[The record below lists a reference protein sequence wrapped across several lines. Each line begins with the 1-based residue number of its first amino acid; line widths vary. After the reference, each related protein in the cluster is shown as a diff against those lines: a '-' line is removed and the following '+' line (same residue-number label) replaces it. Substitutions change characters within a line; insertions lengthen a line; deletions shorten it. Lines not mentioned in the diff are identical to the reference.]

1 MPLPAERLK
10 KPRIPIPE
18 QDPKKRAKNFNE
30 VALGYSAEM
39 AKEEAARCL
48 LCKKPYCVQG
58 CPVEIDIPAFI
69 QSIIDGDF
77 IKATTIIKQKNSLP
91 AVCGRVCP
99 QEDQCEKLCVLG
111 RKHDSVAIGRL
122 ERFAADYAFE
132 RGETCITLP
141 EIKHNKRVA
150 VIGSGPAGITC
161 AGDLAMMGY
170 PVTVFESLHQLGGV
184 LVYGIPEFRL
194 PKSIV
199 KDEIACLENL
209 DVNFERNVV
218 VGRTLQVDELINDGY
233 DAVFIGVG
241 AGAPVF
247 MGINGENLN
256 NVFSAN
262 EFLTRSNLMKAYL
275 FPKYDTPIAIGNK
288 VAVVGGGNVA
298 MDAARTAL
306 RLGAKKVYLVYR
318 RSEEEMP
325 ARIEEVH
332 HAKEEGIIFKLL
344 TNPLEVKSDNGWVK
358 GLECIQMELG
368 EPDESGRRR
377 PIPIENSN
385 FTLEVDLVVMAIG
398 TKANPLLTQSVKNL
412 ELNRQ
417 GYIITDSQTGQ
428 TSRKEIFAGGDIVT
442 GSATV
447 ILAAGA
453 GKIAARSID
462 RFLQGKPVNPE
473 PEPESEISLK

>member
-1 MPLPAERLK
+1 MPSEKLER
-10 KPRIPIPE
+10 PRVPIPE
-18 QDPKKRAKNFNE
+18 QKPEDRVSNFNE
-30 VALGYSAEM
+30 VAIGYDKEM
-39 AKEEAARCL
+39 AIEEASRCL
-48 LCKKPYCVQG
+48 QCKKPLCVQG

-69 QSIIDGDF
+69 QAILDEKFIDS
-77 IKATTIIKQKNSLP
+77 TTIIKKKNSLP

-111 RKHDSVAIGRL
+111 KKHDPIAIGRL
-122 ERFAADYAFE
+122 ERFAADYAFDK
-132 RGETCITLP
+132 GESCLTLP
-141 EIKHNKRVA
+141 EVKHDNQIA
-150 VIGSGPAGITC
+150 VIGTGPAGITC

-170 PVTVFESLHQLGGV
+170 PVTVLESLHELGGV

-194 PKSIV
+194 PKNIV
-199 KDEIACLENL
+199 RDEIACLENL
-209 DVNFERNVV
+209 GVKFERNVV
-218 VGRTLQVDELINDGY
+218 VGRTVTVDELVKDGY
-233 DAVFIGVG
+233 EAIFIGVG

-247 MGINGENLN
+247 MGIPGENLN
-256 NVFSAN
+256 KVFSAN

-275 FPKYDTPIAIGNK
+275 FPEQDTPIAHGQK

-306 RLGAKKVYLVYR
+306 RLGAEVVYLVYR

-332 HAKEEGIIFKLL
+332 HAKEEKIDFRLL
-344 TNPLEVKSDNGWVK
+344 TNPVAIIEEDGWVK

-385 FTLEVDLVVMAIG
+385 FNLDVDMVIMAIG
-398 TKANPLLTQSVKNL
+398 TKANPLLTHSIPRL
-412 ELNRQ
+412 ELNKR
-417 GYIITDSQTGQ
+417 GYIVADSETGQ
-428 TSRKEIFAGGDIVT
+428 TSRPEIFAGGDIVT
-442 GSATV
+442 GAATV

-453 GKIAARSID
+453 GKKAARAID
-462 RFLQGKPVNPE
+462 RFIRGEPVKTKPE
-473 PEPESEISLK
+473 PEAKITSEQ

>member
-1 MPLPAERLK
+1 
-10 KPRIPIPE
+10 
-18 QDPKKRAKNFNE
+18 
-30 VALGYSAEM
+30 
-39 AKEEAARCL
+39 
-48 LCKKPYCVQG
+48 
-58 CPVEIDIPAFI
+58 
-69 QSIIDGDF
+69 
-77 IKATTIIKQKNSLP
+77 
-91 AVCGRVCP
+91 
-99 QEDQCEKLCVLG
+99 
-111 RKHDSVAIGRL
+111 
-122 ERFAADYAFE
+122 
-132 RGETCITLP
+132 
-141 EIKHNKRVA
+141 
-150 VIGSGPAGITC
+150 
-161 AGDLAMMGY
+161 
-170 PVTVFESLHQLGGV
+170 
-184 LVYGIPEFRL
+184 
-194 PKSIV
+194 
-199 KDEIACLENL
+199 
-209 DVNFERNVV
+209 
-218 VGRTLQVDELINDGY
+218 
-233 DAVFIGVG
+233 
-241 AGAPVF
+241 
-247 MGINGENLN
+247 
-256 NVFSAN
+256 
-262 EFLTRSNLMKAYL
+262 
-275 FPKYDTPIAIGNK
+275 
-288 VAVVGGGNVA
+288 
-298 MDAARTAL
+298 
-306 RLGAKKVYLVYR
+306 
-318 RSEEEMP
+318 MP

>member
-1 MPLPAERLK
+1 
-10 KPRIPIPE
+10 
-18 QDPKKRAKNFNE
+18 
-30 VALGYSAEM
+30 
-39 AKEEAARCL
+39 
-48 LCKKPYCVQG
+48 
-58 CPVEIDIPAFI
+58 
-69 QSIIDGDF
+69 
-77 IKATTIIKQKNSLP
+77 
-91 AVCGRVCP
+91 
-99 QEDQCEKLCVLG
+99 
-111 RKHDSVAIGRL
+111 
-122 ERFAADYAFE
+122 
-132 RGETCITLP
+132 
-141 EIKHNKRVA
+141 
-150 VIGSGPAGITC
+150 
-161 AGDLAMMGY
+161 MMGY